1 VPVFLPI
8 CFGGIPSGYSRL
20 LNKDLIFCTLDAS
33 PILWYSRNYTQNSTN
48 GPNQKEEKQIK
59 QTMELNK
66 RLQGEYF
73 FSSLLY
79 ELNEKAGYCK
89 ITAST
94 KHIDDLLDY
103 HYVFLY
109 QKHWRYT
116 DAIRNKYITR
126 DMRRCYVILR
136 IS

>member
-1 VPVFLPI
+1 
-8 CFGGIPSGYSRL
+8 
-20 LNKDLIFCTLDAS
+20 
-33 PILWYSRNYTQNSTN
+33 
-48 GPNQKEEKQIK
+48 
-59 QTMELNK
+59 MELNK

-126 DMRRCYVILR
+126 DMR
-136 IS
+136 